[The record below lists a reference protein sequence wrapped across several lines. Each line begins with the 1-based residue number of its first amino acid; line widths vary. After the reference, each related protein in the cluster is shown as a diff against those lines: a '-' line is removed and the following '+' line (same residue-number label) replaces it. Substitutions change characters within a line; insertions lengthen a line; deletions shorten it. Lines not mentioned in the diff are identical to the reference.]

1 MDIKGSLPL
10 FEDFGDLPTKII
22 DEKNFKEIKDLD
34 CIIIPGGSLIES
46 KSLTNELKNE
56 ILNFDG
62 YIIGI
67 CSGFQILSNKI
78 DIGRKS
84 NVPIIK
90 EGLGLL
96 DVNFSPLVCTD
107 RVEFNL
113 KKSIFGEGVGFGF
126 HCHTYGNIEIFDKKT
141 KILTISNV
149 KKIDYKVGSSKEII
163 SGAFKGK
170 IFGTMVHN
178 FLDNEFVRDNFLK
191 HLKISDDEKEKIFEK
206 NKLIKKKLKN
216 RSLKNQLTK
225 NKETNGCKNTSENTN
240 RNAEREK
247 SRKNRIKGVILLS
260 TSSNSGKTFLT
271 AALSAKLEGKIFVAK
286 IGGDVR
292 DIVPSL
298 YLLREKMTKYNSIKI
313 GNRGWVDVKE
323 FLNHVKEGGYDY
335 VIVEGVMGA
344 FTASFKNMSS
354 YQIAKKLGFPV
365 YIVSACN
372 LSGMEGAFIEAVSYY
387 HLLKKI
393 CGIKVEGIILNKI
406 YDLEIFNALKNLA
419 RKYGIKLYGVKKI
432 NKEGRGLIPEVE
444 IDYEEFCRSAFE
456 IDLDIEIPEIDFNIK
471 QLDNKTFIEE
481 LDLWMKSFN
490 IENHK

>member
-1 MDIKGSLPL
+1 MEIGILDIKGSLPL

-34 CIIIPGGSLIES
+34 CLIIPGGSLIES

-62 YIIGI
+62 HIIGI

-126 HCHTYGNIEIFDKKT
+126 HCHTYGNIEIFNKRT
-141 KILTISNV
+141 KILTTSIV
-149 KKIDYKVGSSKEII
+149 KKIDYKVGLSKEII

-178 FLDNEFVRDNFLK
+178 FLDNKFVRDNFLK

-206 NKLIKKKLKN
+206 NRKIKKELKI
-216 RSLKNQLTK
+216 RSLKNQLTSEINISKNINNTKNRNLERGK
-225 NKETNGCKNTSENTN
+225 NKLNNM
-240 RNAEREK
+240 
-247 SRKNRIKGVILLS
+247 KGIVLLS

-271 AALSAKLEGKIFVAK
+271 TALSAKLKGKIFVAK

-313 GNRGWVDVKE
+313 GNRGWVDVEE
-323 FLNHVKEGGYDY
+323 FLNHVKRENYNY
-335 VIVEGVMGA
+335 VIIEGVMGA

-354 YQIAKKLGFPV
+354 YQIVKKLGFPV

-372 LSGMEGAFIEAVSYY
+372 LSGMEGAFVEAVSYY

-393 CGIKVEGIILNKI
+393 GGVKVEGIILNKI

-419 RKYGIKLYGVKKI
+419 KKYGIKLYGVKKV

-481 LDLWMKSFN
+481 LDLWMRSLNF
-490 IENHK
+490 